1 MKCDFWKDEP
11 LAAALPSADRIC
23 ARTFVF
29 DGPDELERTHI
40 PVHFENEII
49 WDRTPNG
56 DPEWVY
62 ALNRLT
68 FLPVLGR
75 AYAATGKECYAR
87 QAADLL
93 KEWEQNA
100 PLCEQSKT
108 TTWRPLEAGIRCET
122 LLRTAWLFRECPL
135 FDVSA
140 VERILR
146 VHAAW
151 LMESDGSFQTL
162 SNWGM
167 IQNHGLLL
175 AGLALGEELWRD
187 TAVQRMTRCLQMQV
201 LSDGSH
207 WEQSPLYHYEV
218 LHCALDS
225 VLAARETGAELP
237 EEFLEIT
244 ARMSAALKAWCRPDG
259 RLVCQSD
266 SDAVDATGMM
276 SLAAALFEDERLA
289 PGAGVSTALTDS
301 GNYMLRD
308 SAQDTAGWLHF
319 HCGSLGSGHGH
330 ADLLHVDL
338 VANGE
343 SILVDSGRYTYTETA
358 ERRRLKLPSAHNV
371 LTVDGEDF
379 TAYVNTWEYSR
390 IAEPMKGSFRFSPS
404 VDYVSGAHLGYL
416 DRGVVHRRRVL
427 RLGRGLWLLA
437 DELHARRGE
446 PHRYT
451 RYFHFGPD
459 GNAELAG
466 EAMSYRG
473 KRASAVMCF
482 AEMDLAMHTEI
493 QPVSLE
499 YNSLLPSTCLI
510 AEAARCSA
518 CGLFTIIASSGM
530 EKMPELTVRRIP
542 VRLAKSGRVLGEEE
556 AAGLRIVR
564 NEEEWIV
571 IISHT
576 EIISQVD
583 LLEADGKRGYGKVL
597 VFLPDTS
604 KPFVAEW

>member
-151 LMESDGSFQTL
+151 LMESDGSFQAL

-207 WEQSPLYHYEV
+207 CEICFILIFVVCFNRNDGIPILIECLSIDE
-218 LHCALDS
+218 HCFKLRISRENCISSCQVMRS
-225 VLAARETGAELP
+225 VLGVILFNFGEIFNPRLSFFRER
-237 EEFLEIT
+237 I
-244 ARMSAALKAWCRPDG
+244 
-259 RLVCQSD
+259 
-266 SDAVDATGMM
+266 
-276 SLAAALFEDERLA
+276 
-289 PGAGVSTALTDS
+289 
-301 GNYMLRD
+301 
-308 SAQDTAGWLHF
+308 
-319 HCGSLGSGHGH
+319 
-330 ADLLHVDL
+330 
-338 VANGE
+338 
-343 SILVDSGRYTYTETA
+343 
-358 ERRRLKLPSAHNV
+358 NV
-371 LTVDGEDF
+371 F
-379 TAYVNTWEYSR
+379 W
-390 IAEPMKGSFRFSPS
+390 KGS
-404 VDYVSGAHLGYL
+404 
-416 DRGVVHRRRVL
+416 
-427 RLGRGLWLLA
+427 
-437 DELHARRGE
+437 
-446 PHRYT
+446 
-451 RYFHFGPD
+451 
-459 GNAELAG
+459 
-466 EAMSYRG
+466 
-473 KRASAVMCF
+473 
-482 AEMDLAMHTEI
+482 
-493 QPVSLE
+493 
-499 YNSLLPSTCLI
+499 
-510 AEAARCSA
+510 
-518 CGLFTIIASSGM
+518 TI
-530 EKMPELTVRRIP
+530 
-542 VRLAKSGRVLGEEE
+542 
-556 AAGLRIVR
+556 
-564 NEEEWIV
+564 
-571 IISHT
+571 
-576 EIISQVD
+576 
-583 LLEADGKRGYGKVL
+583 
-597 VFLPDTS
+597 
-604 KPFVAEW
+604 